1 MKKKLIALAL
11 AICAVVACVSTASL
25 AYFTDNKTVDNVFT
39 AGEVTITLDEA
50 KVTPDGA
57 NHAQV
62 DPSERVRVDE
72 QNYGEQNYGKLYPG
86 QVVTKDPT
94 ITVTGSESAYVGAK
108 VVINSGVDITDAND
122 EYFANLLSGGLLA
135 ANDNTVKVVKQVNA
149 ADKTYE
155 IYIAYKTAMTQKE
168 KVILFDT
175 LSIAGDYGNT
185 DMENF
190 KGMHIT
196 VNAYAVQAVG
206 FHDALVALTTAFS
219 AELGALATNP

>member
-1 MKKKLIALAL
+1 M
-11 AICAVVACVSTASL
+11 VACVSTASL

-50 KVTPDGA
+50 EVTLDGA

-62 DPSERVRVDE
+62 DTSVRVSVATQD
-72 QNYGEQNYGKLYPG
+72 YGKLYPG

-135 ANDNTVKVVKQVNA
+135 ANDDTVKVVKQVNDT
-149 ADKTYE
+149 DKTYE
-155 IYIAYKTAMTQKE
+155 IYIAYKTAMTQNE
-168 KVILFDT
+168 NVTLFNA
-175 LSIAGDYGNT
+175 LSIAGNYGNT

-206 FHDALVALTTAFS
+206 FHDALDALTTAFS